1 MGIGIYIL
9 PSNLNLSIEKTKGYN
24 KILVS
29 NTDMQRMS
37 IYDSETKIYP
47 DLIPTALQEPQ
58 TYQLKKLS
66 KIEAF
71 VLEEIEV
78 CERIAKKKNE
88 TI

>member
-1 MGIGIYIL
+1 
-9 PSNLNLSIEKTKGYN
+9 
-24 KILVS
+24 
-29 NTDMQRMS
+29 MS

-47 DLIPTALQEPQ
+47 DLILTAPQEPQ

-71 VLEEIEV
+71 VLEEIEF
-78 CERIAKKKNE
+78 CERIAKKNE